1 MPVTWHVPI
10 RPESLHLYIFIL
22 LFYYHTKQ
30 RAVVVSQSMNPI
42 MLQKNYYVVFS
53 EYRNKITKVESDKV
67 KKEQLNAETLQSHLK
82 Y

>member
-1 MPVTWHVPI
+1 
-10 RPESLHLYIFIL
+10 
-22 LFYYHTKQ
+22 
-30 RAVVVSQSMNPI
+30 MNPI

-67 KKEQLNAETLQSHLK
+67 KKEQLNAETLQSHSK